1 MHNVQCHIAERP
13 QSNISRDPNAHTST
27 YRFGN
32 VCRARILEE
41 HTASSRWLSRP
52 A

>member
-1 MHNVQCHIAERP
+1 MHNVQGVIRRAPAIKHQPR
-13 QSNISRDPNAHTST
+13 SKRSYFDVSVR
-27 YRFGN
+27 Y